1 MQPVDPQT
9 SPPLPVS
16 GNKTIGAGSGAILGA
31 FSFVVTVAVT
41 FLISP
46 FMLRRLGDAP
56 YGLLSVT
63 WELGGYFGLFDL
75 GLRSA
80 INYYVSRSAA
90 SGCQRDVQAVVRHA
104 FWLLASITLLGVI
117 LSWPLAVLGSGLI
130 QRGSL
135 DVASVRSVLW
145 LGILVFSL
153 NLTGSLASSVLAGL
167 RRFDWIAVTSIS
179 GTLMTGLLVFAALH
193 SGMGIFG
200 VALAQA
206 TGTVLPWIAQ
216 QALLSRWRL
225 TSNLWP
231 PRLDPRLVSQLT
243 SYGSANLAMRVSELL
258 AFQSEQIIIVQ
269 ALGPTAVAHYHV
281 GRYLAVHSR
290 SFVNSLTMVLAPY
303 FTAQYVQKDDAEL
316 RKFFLRTNRWICALS
331 ALLLSGVAC
340 LGRDFLALW
349 VGPRYTS
356 GDWWSRSDVVLAIF
370 AYAVAFRVLMAV
382 PYQFLLGTRRLRFV
396 TLILALE
403 AIFVAAGSAVAVRW
417 KGIAAVAMVKLVSSI
432 FISVATLVPYSL
444 RELRIS
450 YKDYLRLSLFPA
462 LLVAAATA
470 AAATLSRL
478 WVPVDNWPALIL
490 AALLSSAAASA
501 VFLLLSTA
509 EDREFL
515 LRKLRTPLG

>member
-1 MQPVDPQT
+1 
-9 SPPLPVS
+9 
-16 GNKTIGAGSGAILGA
+16 
-31 FSFVVTVAVT
+31 
-41 FLISP
+41 
-46 FMLRRLGDAP
+46 MLRRLDDAS

-90 SGCQRDVQAVVRHA
+90 SGCQRDVQAVVRNA

-179 GTLMTGLLVFAALH
+179 GTLTTGLLVFAALH

-243 SYGSANLAMRVSELL
+243 SYGGANLAMRISELL

-281 GRYLAVHSR
+281 GRYLALHSR

-303 FTAQYVQKDDAEL
+303 FTTQYVQKDDAEL
-316 RKFFLRTNRWICALS
+316 RKFFLRTNRWICAFS
-331 ALLLSGVAC
+331 ALLLAGVAC
-340 LGRDFLALW
+340 LGRDFLVLW
-349 VGPRYTS
+349 VGRRYTE
-356 GDWWSRSDVVLAIF
+356 GDWWSRSDVILTILSIAM
-370 AYAVAFRVLMAV
+370 AARSLSAV
-382 PYQFLLGTRRLRFV
+382 PYQFLLGTRRLRLP
-396 TLILALE
+396 TLALFLE
-403 AIFVAAGSAVAVRW
+403 GAITVLGGAIALRW
-417 KGIAAVAMVKLVSSI
+417 KGIAALALVKLATSLLVS
-432 FISVATLVPYSL
+432 FCTLVPYSL
-444 RELRIS
+444 RKLRIP
-450 YKDYLRLSLFPA
+450 LGEFARLSLFPA
-462 LLVAAATA
+462 LLVASATA
-470 AAATLSRL
+470 AAATLTRFWL
-478 WVPVDNWPALIL
+478 PIDNWPRLFL
-490 AALLSSAAASA
+490 AATLSAVAGAAA
-501 VFLLLSTA
+501 FLSVSTA
-509 EDREFL
+509 TDREFL